1 MESHAGLGLKSGFPE
16 ISQANMNKQVNL
28 DPAWQAMLLQPESQ
42 WDLCDAALLI
52 AAQIQPEL
60 DVKVCQQQLESMA
73 ENVRSRIVAGMDEQA
88 CIKQLNAYF
97 YDELGFSGDNDN
109 YYLPD
114 NSLLNKVI
122 ERRRGIPITLAVI
135 YLKLANAAGLDA
147 YGIGFPGHYLLGVHA
162 EPENIILDPFDQGHI
177 LNRSQLRNML
187 QKLAHEKADDA
198 VLEKNLMPAAKVD
211 TVVRMLRNLKQIYI
225 EAQQVESALSCIEL
239 ILSLLPE
246 APDELRDRGMI
257 YQHIEYSR
265 GAIKDLTRYLELVPD
280 AEERGVIEAL
290 LDSLESQRKSLH

>member
-1 MESHAGLGLKSGFPE
+1 
-16 ISQANMNKQVNL
+16 MNKQVNL
-28 DPAWQAMLLQPESQ
+28 GPAWQAMLLQPQSQ

-60 DVKVCQQQLESMA
+60 DVKVYQQQLENMA
-73 ENVRSRIVAGMDEQA
+73 ENMRSRIDAGMDEQA
-88 CIKQLNAYF
+88 CIKQVNAFF
-97 YDELGFSGDNDN
+97 YGELGFSGDKDN

-122 ERRRGIPITLAVI
+122 ERRRGIPISLAVI

-187 QKLAHEKADDA
+187 QQLAHEKADDV

-225 EAQQVESALSCIEL
+225 EAQQVEFALSCIEM

-257 YQHIEYSR
+257 YQHIEYTR

-290 LDSLESQRKSLH
+290 LDSLQSQRKSLH